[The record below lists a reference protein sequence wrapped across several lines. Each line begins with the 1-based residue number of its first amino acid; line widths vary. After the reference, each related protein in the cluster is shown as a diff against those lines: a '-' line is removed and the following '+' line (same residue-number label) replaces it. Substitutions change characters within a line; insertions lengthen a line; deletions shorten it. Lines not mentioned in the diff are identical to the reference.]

1 MLRRVSRLSRGVGVD
16 IVTSPLCAERC
27 CKLRSVARVSTVAL
41 SGEVRVERRVG
52 NAVQDESVR
61 VIAAADAMA
70 KALASAPVCWLGVR
84 AGGAAPMSAA
94 AAARRK
100 GPSAGLR
107 RRCVSSSA
115 RLRTRLPCV
124 RMSHD
129 LASSGCTSS
138 RFSATAWF
146 TAFVDPHA
154 PSQR

>member
-1 MLRRVSRLSRGVGVD
+1 MLRRVSRQSRGVVVD
-16 IVTSPLCAERC
+16 IGTSPLCAERC

-41 SGEVRVERRVG
+41 SGEVRVERRAG
-52 NAVQDESVR
+52 SAVQDESVR
-61 VIAAADAMA
+61 VILHAHV
-70 KALASAPVCWLGVR
+70 APVCWLGVR

-94 AAARRK
+94 AAARGK

-138 RFSATAWF
+138 RCSETAWF
-146 TAFVDPHA
+146 TAFVDPRA